1 MIWLWR
7 DTGDPELVA
16 DYVYSAFWY
25 FLPSMPMF
33 LLIPWL
39 LRSGFGFWP
48 ALGSGVLLTLI
59 LYVGTIAIAARFGV
73 RL

>member
-1 MIWLWR
+1 
-7 DTGDPELVA
+7 
-16 DYVYSAFWY
+16 
-25 FLPSMPMF
+25 LPSIPMF